1 MNIWLPFVEAGSG
14 VDVFTRSLALALRKA
29 GHHAIEQKFP
39 HLLQYAPWFLSG
51 ISPPTGTDIVLAN
64 SWNGFAFARPGC
76 RLVTV
81 EHHCIF
87 DWAFLPH
94 RSKAQSL
101 FHETLVRRCETASFR
116 AADAIV
122 AVSRY
127 TADSLR
133 TALGV
138 VATQIIHNGV
148 DTHFFSPAD
157 TPRKRAAEEPFRL
170 LFVGN
175 LSRRKGADLLLPIM
189 RALGEGYELRYT
201 SGLRGHPRTVAGA
214 NLHRLSWLDTVQLR
228 EQYRQ
233 VDLLL
238 LPSRLEGFGYAAM
251 EAMACGT
258 PVVASSGSSLPELV
272 ADGVTGS
279 LCSVDDVNAFARAIR
294 RFRNDARLLER
305 CGLAARDRAEQ
316 FFTLDHMSQQYL
328 SLFKGLLGIGS

>member
-175 LSRRKGADLLLPIM
+175 LSRRKGADLACRNWQFLAILGVSGLWMLNDIKM
-189 RALGEGYELRYT
+189 KTGIYDAILIKVTRYQLLGE
-201 SGLRGHPRTVAGA
+201 S
-214 NLHRLSWLDTVQLR
+214 
-228 EQYRQ
+228 
-233 VDLLL
+233 
-238 LPSRLEGFGYAAM
+238 
-251 EAMACGT
+251 
-258 PVVASSGSSLPELV
+258 ASSN
-272 ADGVTGS
+272 A
-279 LCSVDDVNAFARAIR
+279 SVLESRA
-294 RFRNDARLLER
+294 
-305 CGLAARDRAEQ
+305 Q
-316 FFTLDHMSQQYL
+316 S
-328 SLFKGLLGIGS
+328 